1 MGAGWKIPGWNG
13 RVLKLRLPDP
23 DHDQG
28 KSNGFRLIYDWNPD
42 TKQLYLLRLYTHA
55 DIRGDISQKE
65 IKNARR
71 EADLL

>member
-1 MGAGWKIPGWNG
+1 MCGWKMPGWSE

-28 KSNGFRLIYDWNPD
+28 KSHGFRLIYDWNPNIR
-42 TKQLYLLRLYTHA
+42 QLYLLRLYTHA
-55 DIRGDISQKE
+55 EIRGDISEKE
-65 IKNARR
+65 IKKARR